1 MRTIVGLS
9 AVTFLLSIFPCLVS
23 KANMQ
28 ANERER
34 GPDLNQDI
42 EMKTKKSNL
51 IRYLLDYQAA
61 EQFKR

>member
-9 AVTFLLSIFPCLVS
+9 AVTVLLSMIPCLVT

-34 GPDLNQDI
+34 GPDLNQDM
-42 EMKTKKSNL
+42 EMKTKKNSWTG
-51 IRYLLDYQAA
+51 YLSDFEDYAQLN
-61 EQFKR
+61 R